1 MDNNKNNNKDNNEC
15 NKKEIFN
22 GKVDWKLKLKAI
34 LHDPPY
40 KAKNIQ
46 DHQEEASKLI
56 NIFLNDNQNDNQIA
70 TSP

>member
-1 MDNNKNNNKDNNEC
+1 MDNNKNNNEC

-40 KAKNIQ
+40 K
-46 DHQEEASKLI
+46 S
-56 NIFLNDNQNDNQIA
+56 
-70 TSP
+70 